1 MIKYQIKIGV
11 LLGLIL
17 SIPLSATAATVLENI
32 QKTGV
37 VKVAIR
43 EDAAPFGYTDTTGN
57 LQGYCLDF
65 FSLLE
70 KKLINQLKRNTLIF
84 RVLKS
89 RVDNRFDLVTEGFV
103 QLECGPNTIRSQ
115 LQEQVVFSQPFFMT
129 GTQFLIRQSNN
140 NLFNL
145 DTNLNQLRLGVIEAT
160 STEKYLRDRYPQAQL
175 TLFRGVTARS
185 RGVQALAQG
194 KIDAMVS
201 DGILLRAEAQ
211 QQNLSLANYSLIPE
225 QPLTCDSYGMLLP
238 QGDRSWQDFV
248 NSVITSP
255 ESKELLNKWFGDI
268 IPYTQI
274 TEANCQNNS
283 EF

>member
-1 MIKYQIKIGV
+1 MIKYEIKIGV
-11 LLGLIL
+11 LLGLFL
-17 SIPLSATAATVLENI
+17 SIPLQVKADTVLEEI

-43 EDAAPFGYTDTTGN
+43 EDAAPFGYTDNQGN

-70 KKLINQLKRNTLIF
+70 KKLIIQLKRNTLIF

-89 RVDNRFDLVTEGFV
+89 RVDNRFDLVTDGFV
-103 QLECGPNTIRSQ
+103 QLECGPNTIVSKQ
-115 LQEQVVFSQPFFMT
+115 QEEVVFSQPFFIT

-140 NLFNL
+140 NLI
-145 DTNLNQLRLGVIEAT
+145 NLNSNLNNSTLGVIEGT
-160 STEKYLRDRYPQAQL
+160 STEKYLRDRYSQAQL
-175 TLFRGVTARS
+175 TLFRGVTARD

-211 QQNLSLANYSLIPE
+211 QQNLSLANYPLIPE
-225 QPLTCDSYGMLLP
+225 QPLTCDTYGMLLP

-255 ESKELLNKWFGDI
+255 ESEELLNKWFKDI
-268 IPYTQI
+268 IPYTRI
-274 TEANCQNNS
+274 TEANCS
-283 EF
+283 E

>member
-1 MIKYQIKIGV
+1 MIKSQIKIGV

-17 SIPLSATAATVLENI
+17 FIPLQATAATVLEDI

-43 EDAAPFGYTDTTGN
+43 EDAAPFGYIDTQRN

-70 KKLINQLKRNTLIF
+70 KKLINQLKRNILIF

-89 RVDNRFDLVTEGFV
+89 QVNNRFDLVAQGLV
-103 QLECGPNTIRSQ
+103 HLECGPNTIVSKQ
-115 LQEQVVFSQPFFMT
+115 QEEVIFSQPFFIT
-129 GTQFLIRQSNN
+129 GTQFLIRQQNSN
-140 NLFNL
+140 LINL
-145 DTNLNQLRLGVIEAT
+145 DSNLNNSKLGVIKGT

-175 TLFRGVTARS
+175 TLFRGVTARN

-211 QQNLSLANYSLIPE
+211 QQNLSLANYPLIPE
-225 QPLTCDSYGMLLP
+225 QPLTCDFYGMLLP
-238 QGDRSWQDFV
+238 RGDRAWQDFV
-248 NSVITSP
+248 NSVIASP
-255 ESKELLNKWFGDI
+255 ESKALLNQWFGDI
-268 IPYTQI
+268 IADTRI
-274 TEANCQNNS
+274 SEASC
-283 EF
+283 